1 MEDSFAGSSGIV
13 GARWNS
19 ETNRMQIY
27 IGKEGEVYEC
37 EGVDSET
44 WDNFKHAKS
53 KGKYFNSY
61 IKGRF
66 DTGSI

>member
-1 MEDSFAGSSGIV
+1 MEESFSGSSWIL
-13 GARWNS
+13 GAKWNS

-44 WDNFKHAKS
+44 WSMFKQAKS

-61 IKGRF
+61 IKGKF